1 METKLS
7 AADFNSY
14 TKKGI
19 IMMFDELTEEHWEGF
34 FKHASRTG
42 LNKSKEEGCNK
53 YNPFLVGDWLV
64 RRGHYSRTNMD
75 VRLFNSV
82 PTRSLHKRM
91 DIQREL
97 NNKAKTNNEK
107 TNNEERIMK
116 ELIAIQSELKAPKGQ
131 FNKFGNYSYRSCE
144 DILEAVK
151 PLLTK
156 YNATIL
162 ITDEV
167 KGIGDHIYIEANIEF
182 RVGDK
187 CVQVK
192 AQAGINPNRKGM
204 DVAQS
209 YGASSSYA
217 RKYAL
222 AGLLL
227 LDDNKDADTK
237 DNSEE
242 NKPST
247 KKDLD
252 DVKKVLK
259 EAHENGTLKQVYF
272 ELSSIQQT
280 ELRDF
285 ANELKRTS

>member
-1 METKLS
+1 
-7 AADFNSY
+7 
-14 TKKGI
+14 
-19 IMMFDELTEEHWEGF
+19 
-34 FKHASRTG
+34 
-42 LNKSKEEGCNK
+42 
-53 YNPFLVGDWLV
+53 
-64 RRGHYSRTNMD
+64 
-75 VRLFNSV
+75 
-82 PTRSLHKRM
+82 
-91 DIQREL
+91 
-97 NNKAKTNNEK
+97 
-107 TNNEERIMK
+107 MK

-131 FNKFGNYSYRSCE
+131 FNSFGKYSYRSCE

-167 KGIGDHIYIEANIEF
+167 KSVGEHIYIEATAIF
-182 RVGDK
+182 
-187 CVQVK
+187 QVK
-192 AQAGINPNRKGM
+192 DTSISVRAQAGINPNRKGM

-209 YGASSSYA
+209 YGSSSSYA

-259 EAHENGTLKQVYF
+259 AAHESGTLKQAYF

-285 ANELKRTS
+285 ANDLRAS